1 MPLIIRRDTQTQNSM
16 SGGLRSIATALNWVC
31 AVLLLFSQP
40 VLAAAVRDIGLTL
53 KATPNPVA
61 VNSRLTYSL
70 EVKNLGNRT
79 VTDLVLKDHLPV
91 DVEFKAASPDC
102 KFANQNDADKNI
114 ITCEVGRLR

>member
-1 MPLIIRRDTQTQNSM
+1 M

-61 VNSRLTYSL
+61 VNSTLTYLL
-70 EVKNLGNRT
+70 EVKNLGNQT
-79 VTDLVLKDHLPV
+79 VKGPLFYRIAFLTESCIVHRQKSRSWSDWLSKTTRVLVV
-91 DVEFKAASPDC
+91 
-102 KFANQNDADKNI
+102 
-114 ITCEVGRLR
+114 